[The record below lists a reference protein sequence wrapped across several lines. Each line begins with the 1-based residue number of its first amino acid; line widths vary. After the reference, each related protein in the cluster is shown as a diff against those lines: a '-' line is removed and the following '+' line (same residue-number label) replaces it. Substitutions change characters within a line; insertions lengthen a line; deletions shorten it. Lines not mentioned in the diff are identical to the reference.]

1 MWKTG
6 ALGRN
11 LISNV
16 SAKPVLKYQRHYRGF
31 TSQPKHESTGLME
44 GAIQNLISK
53 FCLHRPGE
61 LLKQDTFEQL
71 YQRHHISTNPFQ
83 KLMISIGSSLTALS
97 NPLRGDMVPSVLSF
111 LTTRSPPLEKLP
123 VFLHLKTYVM

>member
-53 FCLHRPGE
+53 FCLHLQANYSNKIP
-61 LLKQDTFEQL
+61 
-71 YQRHHISTNPFQ
+71 
-83 KLMISIGSSLTALS
+83 LS
-97 NPLRGDMVPSVLSF
+97 NYITATIF
-111 LTTRSPPLEKLP
+111 LQILFKN
-123 VFLHLKTYVM
+123 